1 MGGRGGGGA
10 GARVGLFAL
19 RVHVCQIRRQFGF
32 LGTRVALQHTPRTNG
47 CTRTQLLMAKYQ
59 IIPQAHTRQSNT
71 SQLIR
76 IFEQHSNA
84 LAGKPARQ
92 RRCPCPSHIAC
103 SVESTSA
110 PDREVHA
117 SSVGARATE
126 HASVLSVQTSKFKK
140 IAACASG
147 SQGVGT
153 DGARAN
159 ASGPI
164 ANLLASNPAAPL
176 VDELQHEPD
185 QEAVGFEQQPN
196 RGSGAVSE
204 ASSFSSS
211 PPAPAAAG
219 GGAEP
224 IATTKKQ

>member
-1 MGGRGGGGA
+1 MNPWA
-10 GARVGLFAL
+10 
-19 RVHVCQIRRQFGF
+19 
-32 LGTRVALQHTPRTNG
+32 
-47 CTRTQLLMAKYQ
+47 
-59 IIPQAHTRQSNT
+59 
-71 SQLIR
+71 SQP
-76 IFEQHSNA
+76 
-84 LAGKPARQ
+84 GKPARQ

-110 PDREVHA
+110 ADREVHA
-117 SSVGARATE
+117 SSVGRCKSNRTRE
-126 HASVLSVQTSKFKK
+126 CIESVQTSKFKK
-140 IAACASG
+140 NAACASG

-164 ANLLASNPAAPL
+164 ASLLASNPAAPL

-204 ASSFSSS
+204 ASAFSSS

-224 IATTKKQ
+224 IAPTKKQ